1 VALQIFSN
9 DEIIVSSSR
18 KKTKKLHMIPFPEPS
33 EYNPYYIQ
41 YVQDLKGEDVI
52 DALEK
57 GVASVNDLMTSLTEE
72 KLRSAYADGKWTIK
86 EVLQHI
92 MDTER
97 IFCNRALRFARND
110 KTELPGFEQDDYVP
124 FSGANERNSMEMLRE
139 YNAIRQATITL
150 FQGFSD
156 EMFARVGAASGNNM
170 SVRAIAHVVTGHE
183 RHHMRVIKERYL

>member
-1 VALQIFSN
+1 
-9 DEIIVSSSR
+9 
-18 KKTKKLHMIPFPEPS
+18 MIPFPETT
-33 EYNPYYIQ
+33 EYNPYYNPYIQ
-41 YVQDLKGEDVI
+41 HLQGENVLE
-52 DALEK
+52 ALEQ
-57 GVASVNDLMTSLTEE
+57 GLIEVNDLMASLTEE
-72 KLRSAYADGKWTIK
+72 KLRSAYAEGKWTIK

-110 KTELPGFEQDDYVP
+110 KTDLPGFEQDDYVP

-139 YNAIRQATITL
+139 YNAIRQATIML

-156 EMFARVGAASGNNM
+156 EMLSRVGVASKNNM

-183 RHHMRVIKERYL
+183 RHHMNVIKERYL

>member
-1 VALQIFSN
+1 
-9 DEIIVSSSR
+9 
-18 KKTKKLHMIPFPEPS
+18 MIPFPETT
-33 EYNPYYIQ
+33 EYNPYYGQYIQ
-41 YVQDLKGEDVI
+41 YLQGEDVLES
-52 DALEK
+52 LEK
-57 GVASVNDLMTSLTEE
+57 GLIEVNDLMASLTEE
-72 KLRSAYADGKWTIK
+72 KLQSAYAEGKWTIK

-139 YNAIRQATITL
+139 YNAIRQATMTL

-156 EMFARVGAASGNNM
+156 EMLARVGVASGSDM

-183 RHHMRVIKERYL
+183 RHHMNVIKERYL

>member
-1 VALQIFSN
+1 
-9 DEIIVSSSR
+9 
-18 KKTKKLHMIPFPEPS
+18 MISFPETT
-33 EYNPYYIQ
+33 EYNPYYNQ
-41 YVQDLKGEDVI
+41 YVQYLKGEDVI
-52 DALEK
+52 SSLEK
-57 GVASVNDLMTSLTEE
+57 GVIGVNDLMASLTEE
-72 KLRSAYADGKWTIK
+72 KLKSAYAEGKWTIK

-110 KTELPGFEQDDYVP
+110 KTELPGFDQDDYVP

-156 EMFARVGAASGNNM
+156 EMLARVGVASGSNM
-170 SVRAIAHVVTGHE
+170 SVRAIAHVITGHE
-183 RHHMRVIKERYL
+183 RHHVNVIKERYL

>member
-1 VALQIFSN
+1 
-9 DEIIVSSSR
+9 
-18 KKTKKLHMIPFPEPS
+18 MIPFPETT
-33 EYNPYYIQ
+33 EYNPYYTQYIQ
-41 YVQDLKGEDVI
+41 SYEGENVLEF
-52 DALEK
+52 LEK
-57 GVASVNDLMTSLTEE
+57 GLIEVNDLMASLTEE
-72 KLRSAYADGKWTIK
+72 KLKSAYAEGKWTIK

-124 FSGANERNSMEMLRE
+124 YSGANERDSMGMLRE

-156 EMFARVGAASGNNM
+156 EMLARVGVASGSDM

-183 RHHMRVIKERYL
+183 RHHMNVIKERYL

>member
-1 VALQIFSN
+1 
-9 DEIIVSSSR
+9 
-18 KKTKKLHMIPFPEPS
+18 MISFPETI
-33 EYNPYYIQ
+33 EYNPYYTQYIQ
-41 YVQDLKGEDVI
+41 HLQGKDVLVALAKGVEDVN
-52 DALEK
+52 E
-57 GVASVNDLMTSLTEE
+57 LMASLTEE
-72 KLRSAYADGKWTIK
+72 KLQSAYAEGKWTIK

-139 YNAIRQATITL
+139 YNAIRQATITM

-156 EMFARVGAASGNNM
+156 EMLSRVGIASASNM
-170 SVRAIAHVVTGHE
+170 SVRAIAHVLAGHE
-183 RHHMRVIKERYL
+183 RHHMNVINERYL

>member
-1 VALQIFSN
+1 
-9 DEIIVSSSR
+9 
-18 KKTKKLHMIPFPEPS
+18 MIPFPEPT
-33 EYNPYYIQ
+33 EYNPYYSQ
-41 YVQDLKGEDVI
+41 YVQHLKGEDVL

-57 GVASVNDLMTSLTEE
+57 GVTSINDLMTSLTEE
-72 KLRSAYADGKWTIK
+72 KLRSAYAEGKWTIK

-124 FSGANERNSMEMLRE
+124 FSDANERNSMEMLRE
-139 YNAIRQATITL
+139 YNAIRQATITM

-156 EMFARVGAASGNNM
+156 DMFARVGVASGSNM

-183 RHHMRVIKERYL
+183 RHHVRVIKERYL

>member
-1 VALQIFSN
+1 MALQIFSD

-18 KKTKKLHMIPFPEPS
+18 KKTKKLHMIPFPEAN
-33 EYNPYYIQ
+33 EYNPYYGQYIQ
-41 YVQDLKGEDVI
+41 HLKGKNVI
-52 DALEK
+52 EALEK
-57 GVASVNDLMTSLTEE
+57 GVKEVNDLMVSLKEE
-72 KLRSAYADGKWTIK
+72 KLKSAYAEGKWTIK

-139 YNAIRQATITL
+139 YNAIRQATIAL
-150 FQGFSD
+150 FQGCSD
-156 EMFARVGAASGNNM
+156 EMLARVGVASGSDM

-183 RHHMRVIKERYL
+183 KHHMHVIKERYL